1 MPASPA
7 DGGRAADGGGP
18 AAGGRL
24 PALSV
29 VIPARNEEATL
40 PATLDSVLAQEYPGP
55 FEVIVADGSDTAATA
70 ELLRR
75 RYPSV
80 LVAPNPRRN
89 TPAGLNAA
97 VAAASGSVIVRCDA
111 HSVLPPGYLRR
122 AAETLERTGAANV
135 GGLQLPVGASFF
147 GRAAALAMASPLG
160 SGGARYR
167 AGGAAGPT
175 DTVFLGAFR
184 RDALEAVGGFD
195 EGLIRNQ
202 DYELNWRLRRRGG
215 TVWFDPALA
224 VRYRPRDGLL
234 ALARQY
240 FGYGRWKAAVLLRHP
255 ASLRPRHLAAPL
267 LVAGLAVSAALA
279 LAGAPAPLAAA
290 LPLLY
295 ALALAG
301 AALAAG
307 ARRRDP
313 AAALLP
319 VALAAM
325 HLSWGAGFF
334 VPARPR
340 TASPPAPPTEA

>member
-1 MPASPA
+1 MTASTPP
-7 DGGRAADGGGP
+7 GGAPRAGASAWPD
-18 AAGGRL
+18 
-24 PALSV
+24 LSV
-29 VIPARNEEATL
+29 VIPARNEEDTL
-40 PATLDSVLAQEYPGP
+40 PATLESVLAQDYPGA
-55 FEVIVADGSDTAATA
+55 FEAIVADGSDTAATA
-70 ELLRR
+70 AMVRR
-75 RYPSV
+75 RFPSV
-80 LVAPNPRRN
+80 RVVPNPGRSA
-89 TPAGLNAA
+89 PAGLNAA

-111 HSVLPPGYLRR
+111 HAVLPPGYLRR

-135 GGLQLPVGASFF
+135 GGLQLPVGATFF

-167 AGGAAGPT
+167 AGGAEGPT

-184 RDALEAVGGFD
+184 REALEAAGGFD

-202 DYELNWRLRRRGG
+202 DYELNWRLRQRGG

-224 VRYRPRDGLL
+224 VRYRPRDGPG

-267 LVAGLAVSAALA
+267 LVAGLAASGALA

-295 ALALAG
+295 LLALAG
-301 AALAAG
+301 AALVHG
-307 ARRRDP
+307 ARRRDR

-319 VALAAM
+319 IALAAM
-325 HLSWGAGFF
+325 HLAWGAGFF
-334 VPARPR
+334 LPARPAR
-340 TASPPAPPTEA
+340 PAPARRPEA